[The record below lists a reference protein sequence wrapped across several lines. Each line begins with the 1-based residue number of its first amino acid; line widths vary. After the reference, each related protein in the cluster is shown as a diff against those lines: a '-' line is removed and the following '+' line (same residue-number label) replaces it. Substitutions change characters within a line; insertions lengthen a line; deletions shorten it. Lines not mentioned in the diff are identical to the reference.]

1 MNNGMDHVR
10 DLLNSA
16 ADSVGWQ
23 IDLDQLP
30 VTCAQV
36 PTEVLT
42 LIEAS
47 AAHLAALAG
56 QGMLDEAAESIR
68 TVMAGADTRDI
79 DWEVR
84 LLAAVLNLSD
94 TRRHHPERTRRR
106 LIAALRELEPE
117 GATWPP
123 AATVTNSTDSGEA
136 TDLPTALA
144 DLGLRPLPASTVPA
158 SSAYTVYAAEHGDR
172 KVTVTIH
179 PDDDNTAE
187 VHVFDRGVVAWS
199 ATFTPGAPPAAV
211 AAAIRDA
218 TPATTTTAGRPET
231 H

>member
-1 MNNGMDHVR
+1 MDHVR
-10 DLLNSA
+10 DLLTAA
-16 ADSVGWQ
+16 ADTVGWQ

-36 PTEVLT
+36 PTGVLT

-68 TVMAGADTRDI
+68 TVMDGADTRDV

-94 TRRHHPERTRRR
+94 TRRHHTERTRRR
-106 LIAALRELEPE
+106 LIAALRELESE

-123 AATVTNSTDSGEA
+123 EPTVANSTDAGEA

-144 DLGLRPLPASTVPA
+144 DLGLRPVPA
-158 SSAYTVYAAEHGDR
+158 SAAYTIYAADYSDR

-179 PDDDNTAE
+179 PDDDNTTE
-187 VHVFDRGVVAWS
+187 VHVFDRGIVTWS
-199 ATFTPGAPPAAV
+199 ATFTPGTPPAAV
-211 AAAIRDA
+211 VAAIRDA
-218 TPATTTTAGRPET
+218 APATTAGRPET
-231 H
+231 HPTTPPR

>member
-1 MNNGMDHVR
+1 MKHAMDHVR
-10 DLLNSA
+10 DLLTAA
-16 ADSVGWQ
+16 ADTVGWQ

-36 PTEVLT
+36 PTGVLT

-68 TVMAGADTRDI
+68 TVMHGADTSDV

-84 LLAAVLNLSD
+84 LLAAVLHLRD
-94 TRRHHPERTRRR
+94 TRRHHTERTRRR
-106 LIAALRELEPE
+106 LIAALRELESE

-123 AATVTNSTDSGEA
+123 EPTVAHSTDAGEA

-144 DLGLRPLPASTVPA
+144 DLGLHPVPA
-158 SSAYTVYAAEHGDR
+158 SAAYTVYAAEHGDR
-172 KVTVTIH
+172 KLTVTIH

-187 VHVFDRGVVAWS
+187 VHVFDRGIVAWS
-199 ATFTPGAPPAAV
+199 ATFTPGTPPTAV
-211 AAAIRDA
+211 VAAIRDA
-218 TPATTTTAGRPET
+218 APATTTASRPRT
-231 H
+231 R